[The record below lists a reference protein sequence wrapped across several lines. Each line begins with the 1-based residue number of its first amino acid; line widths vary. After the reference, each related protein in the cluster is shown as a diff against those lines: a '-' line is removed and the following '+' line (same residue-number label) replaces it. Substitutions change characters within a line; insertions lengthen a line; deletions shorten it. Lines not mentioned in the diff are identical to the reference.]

1 MSALV
6 LALLT
11 ALKLTSYDLEDEYY
25 LLLDTGGASISFSS
39 FRLSEPERIVLEVTG
54 SAAGAAIPAPGATVG
69 RIDRDDLGERTRLVF
84 HIAPG
89 SAYTILHRKNLLLI
103 GFRRDLFITDETIE
117 TTIVAI
123 ETRLADRR
131 AALAAAEAERIA
143 AEEAKRLAA
152 AEAETKRVA
161 AAEEA
166 KKVAVAPQPEKK
178 VAAAAPEKKAAPKP
192 VAQGE
197 DDLIATL
204 AVEETREKDRQAQER
219 RRLEAESRAR
229 QEAARVAALEQK
241 RKEEEAAE
249 KTRVAKAEE
258 ERRLADAKRA
268 EEQRRADEQMRLAKT
283 AEEKRR
289 AEAEQRR
296 IAEEQRVAEEK
307 RVAEEQRAAEEKR
320 LAALKQ
326 AEEEKRLA
334 EERRLA
340 EEKRLAEERRLAAE
354 VEAKRLAEEERLAE
368 MKAAEAKRLAA
379 AEEAKKV
386 AIAPQPEKKIAA
398 VTPEKTVTPVPVSE
412 EEKMKSLKVV
422 KLEPTRQITEDAP
435 PLKVVTLVAKG
446 KLKNLFFRKFPEFS
460 RVTMEV
466 SGDLDYAFR
475 EIKGGYVIDIHNFEK
490 IPNYL
495 LHIID
500 ARAFNAEV
508 QYLYPKRDGK
518 IFKIYIKSDKNIA
531 VRKSEEEGLIH
542 FDFFVPT
549 ME

>member
-54 SAAGAAIPAPGATVG
+54 SAAGVAVPAPGATVG

-117 TTIVAI
+117 TTIAAI

-166 KKVAVAPQPEKK
+166 KKVAIAPQ
-178 VAAAAPEKKAAPKP
+178 PEKKAAPKP

-197 DDLIATL
+197 DDLVAML
-204 AVEETREKDRQAQER
+204 SVEETQEKDRQAQER
-219 RRLEAESRAR
+219 RRLEAESRVKE
-229 QEAARVAALEQK
+229 EAARVAALEQK

-249 KTRVAKAEE
+249 KARVAKAAE

-268 EEQRRADEQMRLAKT
+268 EEQRCADEQMRLAKT

-296 IAEEQRVAEEK
+296 IAEEKRVAEEK
-307 RVAEEQRAAEEKR
+307 RMAEEKRVAEEKR

-326 AEEEKRLA
+326 AEEEKRRA

-398 VTPEKTVTPVPVSE
+398 VTPEKTVAPVPVSE

-518 IFKIYIKSDKNIA
+518 IFKIYIKSDQNIA

-549 ME
+549 MQ